1 MNPPA
6 LRQAMA
12 DRRLRGAAFPVL
24 YHLWDAGVLDMQLW
38 RPCKGDAIAHDVGR
52 DRATCYRALDD
63 LRRCGYLERH
73 PQDVTRYRLVWA
85 PAAVAIVRQLDKESD
100 GEDST
105 AA

>member
-1 MNPPA
+1 VNPPA

-24 YHLWDAGVLDMQLW
+24 YHLWDAGVLDMQQW
-38 RPCKGDAIAHDVGR
+38 RPCKGDAIAHGVAR
-52 DRATCYRALDD
+52 DRSTCWRALDD
-63 LRRCGYLERH
+63 LRRCGYVERH
-73 PQDVTRYRLVWA
+73 PRDLTLWRLIWA
-85 PAAVAIVRQLDKESD
+85 PAPCAALHTIDTECD

>member
-24 YHLWDAGVLDMQLW
+24 YHLWDAGVLDMQRW
-38 RPCKGDAIAHDVGR
+38 RTCKADALAHDLQR

-63 LRRCGYLERH
+63 LRRCGYVERH
-73 PQDVTRYRLVWA
+73 PNDLTLWRIIWA
-85 PAAVAIVRQLDKESD
+85 PPPVAILRHADTECD